1 MSLSESMDPVNKKL
15 AIMFDHSKKIEKT
28 WENISKIVKD
38 KVGAPGGDQSGT
50 GTGTKS
56 AFGMPAANFSGA
68 TVGSGTAGAV
78 ISGSGTPS
86 GSRANGGGGTFT
98 ATSAGGVT
106 SGAGTSGGGA
116 RVTVS
121 GGGGATT
128 NGPSSGTD
136 STGKSRFGG
145 MAIAAGL
152 GSAAWQMTPG
162 VADIV
167 TNQSLLFPTAFAT
180 AGPYHNKGT
189 NQRILDGVQGG
200 SSGVFDPVA
209 ASAAMTLSSY
219 TMNMGKTQDN
229 MLATAGTMYKLMG
242 MNNVTSVQGSMALSS
257 GTAGVANKLMSVGI
271 QTVGANGN
279 PKDIGNI
286 VDQMWARWYPGGKKV
301 SEAQLDR
308 DIAMGYQGADL
319 QEFFGDQPAL
329 YAMAVQMLKLKAKE
343 GGRDGIRAS
352 LPGSNENSAE
362 AVAIKHGMNEYT
374 SPMVS
379 AGDVNTTHGKYVME
393 ASEGGLSGYVKG
405 MNAEQV
411 AASTASGLLELGG
424 AAADLTFQFKTL
436 FETLLANP
444 TTGGAIGAALV
455 PIKIGVQAIM
465 PGMADGGQVRGPG
478 GSVGDKIPTY
488 LSDGEFV
495 INARAAKNVGVDALH
510 KINAGGQTFGSA
522 FASPAQ
528 MLAGG
533 TKNDSAAEI
542 IRDYQKTAGAAGTVT
557 DAGEHYDSG
566 RSKPVQNSKKSKKS
580 KEPTGS
586 GGQAIVDY
594 ASQYLWVPYK
604 KSHIIRAEGNH
615 PSPEHGWDCST
626 FTEWIYDK
634 FGYNLPNLSDDYL
647 GVGKSVP
654 REDIQP
660 GDLLLWK
667 TDAAKKTGHVSIYA
681 GGGEH
686 IHAPRPGRVTTREK
700 IDPGY
705 YWPKYVDARRVGGL
719 NDVGEP
725 TLVGQGGSDTGVA
738 ATSVSVASG
747 IKDVTGMST
756 DEYLKWINSPE
767 KESTETSSSSTSS
780 SSAGSGSG
788 SLQNILMKPF
798 QSLLSDPVFSGVKDD
813 LEKMFSSM
821 FSTDK
826 KRSGLIT
833 NPGAAHGEDLGS
845 SEDTEVSGVFNILN
859 TLLLGQ
865 LVDKLSGKETTTSA
879 TSETTASDTVGGPST
894 DGESAG
900 GGRTVRQKPSGRLSR
915 LLTEAGFK
923 GKHHREAW
931 SIVHKE
937 SGGDPRRKYTTSKE
951 SSYGL
956 FQINMLE
963 GDLEE
968 ERNERFRKYVPGF
981 QNKED
986 LFDPAVNVRA
996 AAYMSQKGRN
1006 WSAWSATYDPN
1017 KSYDEYA
1024 PSASHG
1030 METVS
1035 RDGPVNVHQGEMI
1048 FPAAVAQDFRD
1059 ALREALN
1066 GGGAKQPVSIHL
1078 TIDKASDEEAEQ
1090 FAHKVMKLLDNKS
1103 RMERVGRS

>member
-1 MSLSESMDPVNKKL
+1 MSLSESLDTFNKKL
-15 AIMFDHSKKIEKT
+15 ATALAHSKDLEKSF
-28 WENISKIVKD
+28 EKISKIAKD
-38 KVGAPGGDQSGT
+38 KMGAPGGEQAGT
-50 GTGTKS
+50 GTTS
-56 AFGMPAANFSGA
+56 AFGMPTANFSGA
-68 TVGSGTAGAV
+68 AVGSGNAGAV
-78 ISGSGTPS
+78 IGAGGSTRGTS
-86 GSRANGGGGTFT
+86 TNGGGSTFT

-106 SGAGTSGGGA
+106 ANGGTRASVSGSGGG
-116 RVTVS
+116 
-121 GGGGATT
+121 TT
-128 NGPSSGTD
+128 SNGPSSGTD
-136 STGKSRFGG
+136 TTGKSRFGG
-145 MAIAAGL
+145 MTIAAGL

-167 TNQSLLFPTAFAT
+167 TNQSMLFPTAFAT

-209 ASAAMTLSSY
+209 ASAAMTLSSF

-242 MNNVTSVQGSMALSS
+242 MNNVTSVQGSMAMSS
-257 GTAGVANKLMSVGI
+257 GTSGVSNKLMSVGI
-271 QTVGANGN
+271 QTVGSNGN

-286 VDQMWARWYPGGKKV
+286 VDQLWARWYPGGKKV
-301 SEAQLDR
+301 TEAQLDR
-308 DIAMGYQGADL
+308 DIAMGYVGGDL

-329 YAMAVQMLKLKAKE
+329 YAQAVQMLKLKAKE

-352 LPGSNENSAE
+352 LPGSNKNSAE

-393 ASEGGLSGYVKG
+393 ASEGGLSGYLGG
-405 MNAEQV
+405 MNSEQAM
-411 AASTASGLLELGG
+411 AAGAAGAIELGG
-424 AAADLTFQFKTL
+424 AAADAATKVKAFM
-436 FETLLANP
+436 ETLLANP

-455 PIKIGVQAIM
+455 PLKIGVQALM
-465 PGMADGGQVRGPG
+465 PGMSDGGQVRGPG

-528 MLAGG
+528 MLGRG
-533 TKNDSAAEI
+533 TKD
-542 IRDYQKTAGAAGTVT
+542 DTVT
-557 DAGEHYDSG
+557 PITLREKSVGIMTAHDSG
-566 RSKPVQNSKKSKKS
+566 TSSSRTDTKKSRRS

-594 ASQYLWVPYK
+594 ATTYGVGVPYK
-604 KSHIIRAEGNH
+604 DSSDIRAEGNE
-615 PSPEHGWDCST
+615 PSPENGWDCST
-626 FTEWIYDK
+626 FTEWVYDK
-634 FGYNLPNLSDDYL
+634 FGYNLPNYSDSYL

-654 REDIQP
+654 RKDIQP

-667 TDAAKKTGHVSIYA
+667 THDEKKTGHVSIYA
-681 GGGEH
+681 GNGEH
-686 IHAPRPGRVTTREK
+686 IHAPKPGRDTTREK
-700 IDPGY
+700 IDADY
-705 YWPKYVDARRVGGL
+705 YWPKFVDARRVGGL

-725 TLVGQGGSDTGVA
+725 TPVGQGGSDSGIS
-738 ATSVSVASG
+738 ATSVSVGSG

-756 DEYLKWINSPE
+756 DEIYKWMRSPDTG
-767 KESTETSSSSTSS
+767 STSASSSST
-780 SSAGSGSG
+780 GSGSG
-788 SLQNILMKPF
+788 SWQNILMGQF
-798 QSLLSDPVFSGVKDD
+798 DSLLDDPMFSGVKDD
-813 LEKMFSSM
+813 LKKMFSSS
-821 FSTDK
+821 FSTNK
-826 KRSGLIT
+826 NRSGLVT
-833 NPGAAHGEDLGS
+833 NADAGHGEDLGS
-845 SEDTEVSGVFNILN
+845 SEDTGISGAVNILN

-865 LVDKLSGKETTTSA
+865 LVDKLSGKETTDSG
-879 TSETTASDTVGGPST
+879 TTASDTPGGPST

-900 GGRTVRQKPSGRLSR
+900 GGRTVYQKPSGKLSR
-915 LLTEAGFK
+915 WLTDAGFK

-931 SIVHKE
+931 SIVHRE
-937 SGGDPRRKYTTSKE
+937 SGGDPRRLYTTNDE
-951 SSYGL
+951 ESYGL
-956 FQINMLE
+956 FQINMLA
-963 GDLEE
+963 GGLEK
-968 ERNERFRKYVPGF
+968 ERNERFRRYVPGF
-981 QNKED
+981 KNKED
-986 LFDPAVNVRA
+986 LFDPTINARA

-1006 WSAWSATYDPN
+1006 WSAWSATYDPS

-1090 FAHKVMKLLDNKS
+1090 FAHKVMKLLDNKT

>member
-1 MSLSESMDPVNKKL
+1 MSLSESMDAFNKKL
-15 AIMFDHSKKIEKT
+15 ATALAHSKDLEKSF
-28 WENISKIVKD
+28 ENISKIAKE
-38 KVGAPGGDQSGT
+38 KLGAPGGDQSVSGS
-50 GTGTKS
+50 GSKS
-56 AFGMPAANFSGA
+56 SFGMPAANFSGA

-78 ISGSGTPS
+78 IGASGTPS
-86 GSRANGGGGTFT
+86 GSRANAGGGTFT

-116 RVTVS
+116 RATVSTS
-121 GGGGATT
+121 GGGGGAS

-145 MAIAAGL
+145 MTIAAGL

-162 VADIV
+162 VADVV

-189 NQRILDGVQGG
+189 NQRILEGVQGG

-257 GTAGVANKLMSVGI
+257 GAAGVSNKLMSVGI

-286 VDQMWARWYPGGKKV
+286 VDQLWARWYPGGKKV

-308 DIAMGYQGADL
+308 DIAMGYVGGDL
-319 QEFFGDQPAL
+319 REFFGDQPAT
-329 YAMAVQMLKLKAKE
+329 YATAVQMLKLKAKE
-343 GGRDGIRAS
+343 GGRDGIRSS
-352 LPGSNENSAE
+352 LPSSNMNSAE

-374 SPMVS
+374 SPMMS

-393 ASEGGLSGYVKG
+393 ASEGGLQGYVEG
-405 MNAEQV
+405 MNLEQT
-411 AASTASGLLELGG
+411 AASAAAGMTELGG
-424 AAADLTFQFKTL
+424 AATDTAMRLKMF
-436 FETLLANP
+436 FETILANP
-444 TTGGAIGAALV
+444 TTGGAIGAALI
-455 PIKIGVQAIM
+455 PIKIGLQAVM
-465 PGMADGGQVRGPG
+465 GMATGGQVSGPG

-495 INARAAKNVGVDALH
+495 VNARAAKNFGLDALH
-510 KINAGGQTFGSA
+510 EINAGGQTFGSA

-533 TKNDSAAEI
+533 TKDSSVGDL
-542 IRDYQKTAGAAGTVT
+542 IRDYQNAAAGTLHDV
-557 DAGEHYDSG
+557 ENVHDSG
-566 RSKPVQNSKKSKKS
+566 TSKPEKGSKKGRKK
-580 KEPTGS
+580 PTGS

-594 ASQYLWVPYK
+594 ATTYGVGVDYK
-604 KSHIIRAEGNH
+604 DSSIIRSEGKE
-615 PSPEHGWDCST
+615 PSPLNGWDCST
-626 FTEWIYDK
+626 FTEWVFDK
-634 FGYNLPNLSDDYL
+634 FGYDLPNLSDRYL

-660 GDLLLWK
+660 GDLLLWH
-667 TDAAKKTGHVSIYA
+667 TDPAKKTGHVSIYA
-681 GGGEH
+681 GNGEH

-700 IDPGY
+700 IDANY

-725 TLVGQGGSDTGVA
+725 TPVGQGGSDKGVQ
-738 ATSVSVASG
+738 ATSVSVKPTDA
-747 IKDVTGMST
+747 DATNMST
-756 DEYLKWINSPE
+756 DEMYEWLRSPD
-767 KESTETSSSSTSS
+767 KGTTGTSSSSVSS
-780 SSAGSGSG
+780 TT
-788 SLQNILMKPF
+788 SLQNIMTGSF
-798 QSLLSDPVFSGVKDD
+798 DSLLSDPIFNGVRDD
-813 LEKMFSSM
+813 FKKYISSA
-821 FSTDK
+821 FSTGK
-826 KRSGLIT
+826 TRSGLVT
-833 NPGAAHGEDLGS
+833 NADAGHGESLHS
-845 SEDTEVSGVFNILN
+845 SESTGISGAFNIIN
-859 TLLLGQ
+859 TLLLGK
-865 LVDKLSGKETTTSA
+865 LVDKLSGNDTTA
-879 TSETTASDTVGGPST
+879 SETTASDTPGGPST

-900 GGRTVRQKPSGRLSR
+900 GGRTAYQKPSGRLSR
-915 LLTEAGFK
+915 WLTDAGFK
-923 GKHHREAW
+923 GERHREAW
-931 SIVHKE
+931 AIAMRE
-937 SGGDPRRKYTTSKE
+937 SGGNPNAYNGKDRDN
-951 SSYGL
+951 SYGI
-956 FQINMLE
+956 FQINMK
-963 GDLEE
+963 GDLEA
-968 ERNERFRKYVPGF
+968 ERNRKFRQYVPGY

-986 LFDPAVNVRA
+986 LYDPMINARA
-996 AAYMSQKGRN
+996 AAYMSQKGKN
-1006 WSAWSATYDPN
+1006 WSAWVGPQYGPAAKY
-1017 KSYDEYA
+1017 YDEYA

-1066 GGGAKQPVSIHL
+1066 GGGSKQPVNINL
-1078 TIDKASDEEAEQ
+1078 TIDRASDEEAEQ
-1090 FAHKVMKLLDNKS
+1090 FAHKVMKLLDNKN
-1103 RMERVGRS
+1103 RMERVGRR